1 MCSEFDVVLSKGYCR
16 LELKYETSGSLDSIE
31 KKSLLDYDSVYI
43 GI

>member
-31 KKSLLDYDSVYI
+31 KKKSLRL
-43 GI
+43 